1 MCSHLVVRLHEVTQ
15 TLARADHVKKVTGKR
30 LVWRI
35 SMISVVNAVVVG
47 DVCEVIV
54 SVGQCQDM
62 DVPSGVWC
70 VTLTDNQ

>member
-1 MCSHLVVRLHEVTQ
+1 
-15 TLARADHVKKVTGKR
+15 
-30 LVWRI
+30 
-35 SMISVVNAVVVG
+35 MISVVNAVVVG

-70 VTLTDNQ
+70 VTLTDNQWISV